1 MDITTIVALEIG
13 SSKICGAVGT
23 VDAEGTLT
31 VKIVEEEPLIDSVR
45 YGQPRNIKMAAG
57 SISRILRK
65 MQNRL
70 EGRKIKSAYVG
81 IGGRSLSSIPA
92 EVERKMPPETEI
104 TPELLN
110 RLNLEAKNS
119 ANTDKDI
126 LAVEPRAFYID
137 NTRVEKDPEGMYC
150 SDIRM
155 TANLIVC
162 RKQLKRNVDLLVKET
177 VGLAVAGYV
186 IRPIA
191 EGDLVL
197 TPDERRLGCMLVDF
211 GAETTS
217 VAIYRQGRLQYL
229 ATIPLGSRNITRDI
243 TTLNYVEEEAE
254 NLKITRGNAIYSSE
268 TADNVAL
275 PDVTN
280 LVVHRA
286 AEIIANVK
294 EQIKYA
300 SLTPAELPGGIVIV
314 GRGAKLPGF
323 SERVRKETAMKVRI
337 GTATSSAVRIGDSRI
352 PSEAVDIISIL
363 LAGSADPIECLEPKE
378 EPEIKLVD
386 PEPAPVTPVERPK
399 SGGNIGKTFGRW
411 WDKLKT
417 AVDSDQEG
425 ADFDDD
431 DE

>member
-45 YGQPRNIKMAAG
+45 YGQPRNIKMAGG
-57 SISRILRK
+57 SIQRILRK
-65 MQNRL
+65 IQNRL
-70 EGRKIKSAYVG
+70 EGRKIKSTYVG

-155 TANLIVC
+155 AANLIVC
-162 RKQLKRNVDLLVKET
+162 RKQLKRNVDLLVKEN

-186 IRPIA
+186 IRPVA
-191 EGDLVL
+191 EADLVL
-197 TPDERRLGCMLVDF
+197 TPDEKRLGCMLVDF

-254 NLKITRGNAIYSSE
+254 NLKITRGNAVYSSE
-268 TADNVAL
+268 SADNVAL

-286 AEIIANVK
+286 AEIIANIK

-323 SERVRKETAMKVRI
+323 SERVRKETGMKVRI

-363 LAGSADPIECLEPKE
+363 LAGSADPVECLEPKE
-378 EPEIKLVD
+378 EPEIELVD
-386 PEPAPVTPVERPK
+386 PEPAPPTPGGTKP
-399 SGGNIGKTFGRW
+399 GGNIGKTIGRW
-411 WDKLKT
+411 WEKFKT

-425 ADFDDD
+425 PDFDDD

>member
-45 YGQPRNIKMAAG
+45 YGQPRNIKVATA
-57 SISRILRK
+57 SIQRILRK
-65 MQNRL
+65 IQNRL
-70 EGRKIKSAYVG
+70 EGRKILSAYVG
-81 IGGRSLSSIPA
+81 IGGRSLSSIPT
-92 EVERKMPPETEI
+92 EVERNMPPETEI

-110 RLNLEAKNS
+110 RLYLEAKTS

-137 NTRVEKDPEGMYC
+137 HTRIEKDPEGMVC

-162 RKQLKRNVDLLVKET
+162 RKQLKRNIDLLVKEN
-177 VGLAVAGYV
+177 VGLGVAGYV

-191 EGDLVL
+191 EAELVL
-197 TPDERRLGCMLVDF
+197 TPDEKRLGCMLVDF
-211 GAETTS
+211 GAETTT

-229 ATIPLGSRNITRDI
+229 ATIPIGSRNITRDI
-243 TTLNYVEEEAE
+243 TTQNYVEEEAE
-254 NLKITRGNAIYSSE
+254 NIKITRGNASYSGEASDSA
-268 TADNVAL
+268 TL
-275 PDVTN
+275 PEVTH
-280 LVVHRA
+280 LVVHRTS
-286 AEIIANVK
+286 EIIANVK
-294 EQIKYA
+294 AQIKYA
-300 SLTPAELPGGIVIV
+300 SLSAQELPGGIVIV

-323 SERVRKETAMKVRI
+323 SEKVAKETSLKVRI

-352 PSEAVDIISIL
+352 PSDAVDIISIL
-363 LAGSADPIECLEPKE
+363 LAGSADPVECLEPK
-378 EPEIKLVD
+378 PE
-386 PEPAPVTPVERPK
+386 PEPAFVEPTPVPETDEPAGK
-399 SGGNIGKTFGRW
+399 SGNGFGKTIGRW
-411 WDKLKT
+411 WEKLKT
-417 AVDSDQEG
+417 AVDTDEEG
-425 ADFDDD
+425 ADFSDD